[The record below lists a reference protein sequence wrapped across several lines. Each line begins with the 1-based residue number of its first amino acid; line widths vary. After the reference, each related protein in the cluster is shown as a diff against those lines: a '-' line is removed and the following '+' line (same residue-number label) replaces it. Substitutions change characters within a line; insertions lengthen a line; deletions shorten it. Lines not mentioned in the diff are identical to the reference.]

1 MSHFDLI
8 RGQARM
14 FRRQICGEESDALVS
29 AEQLLDKVETF
40 TRVRRLGLE
49 KGDPLLCGALAIL
62 DENRIYF
69 DKTLEKKFALYCQT
83 HEYAHLHLHG
93 DSTHCTPEEINFSVS
108 ETEAFDAESRVLGYG
123 QSERLER
130 EANVFAAE
138 FLLPCS
144 LAMSAFR
151 QKNLKAKAIAEAVG
165 LPLKLVYSQLAQSLI
180 EVQSS
185 KCKVQ
190 SESEFQTLNFKF
202 ENESQS
208 EIRNLKSEIGR
219 DQSPKTED
227 QTQTN
232 ASQTEI
238 CPTLL
243 EAAPGTG
250 KTRTL
255 IERVCFLLKKKAV
268 APESILALTFSN
280 KAAEEMRERIGGA
293 VDKETAAKIYI
304 TTFHAF
310 GLEILRKYHNA
321 ANLTANAPVIDR
333 ITAVELL
340 EEKLLSLQLKHFQNL
355 REPLENLPKILSTI
369 SRAKDELVSAE
380 DFQKLSEAQFAGAET
395 PVERETAEKCLET
408 ARVYRIYDGI
418 LRKRNLLD
426 YGDLIFRSVCLLREN
441 AAIREAINEEFR
453 HVLVDEYQDV
463 NRAGAEF
470 LRLVSNNGKGV
481 WAVGDARQAIYRWR
495 GAATA
500 RNIRDFAKDF
510 PEAQSLYLGKNYR
523 SRPHIVAAVSTF
535 AKELNEPETEESFT
549 DWQAHRNEENGEIR
563 FAVTENLTEEAA
575 WMAER
580 MRELQAKGTAWREQA
595 VIART
600 HKTLQRVAEELE
612 KHKIPFVYIG
622 NWLESDAMRDLIS
635 WLAFAGGGDKYAIV
649 RVANF
654 ADYQIPFADIQR
666 VVRCAVENKC
676 ATVEA
681 VRSLSKSED
690 FSDATKNGFLRLLED
705 YDSIPAENTIWT
717 ILANYLFE
725 NGSYLDDAEDG
736 FSAQTPLVLYQ
747 LLQLAQAFDQKTE
760 AKKLPREIVITEFL
774 RYVRRLKMFGEEQA
788 LQQLPVSLAATDA
801 VRLLTIHASKGLEFE
816 AVFVPHLGARF
827 YPKSGKGNLCPLPEG
842 ITDSDEKVEHAQEE
856 KCLFFVAISRARQF
870 LCLSRSTHYG
880 KQPSNASPFL
890 KALATHLPF
899 SPESGAT
906 WHSRNFQPETD
917 EKIESRSEDEN
928 CSPSEFYLRE
938 LEDYDICP
946 RRYFYQNNLP
956 REKSS
961 GAIYLEFHRCLHAA
975 LNFGLDEAAAKRSTS
990 LEKLREIFQDK
1001 WMQSTH
1007 STHAYAEL
1015 YQTEAEEI
1023 LQNIFSLLSADSGES
1038 SFLRRGKHYFDLPNG
1053 RVLFA
1058 PSFTRQSKNA
1068 DGETRI
1074 LVEHW
1079 RSGKLRKKESDETLY
1094 QLAHEAARQHLNG
1107 GEVEVKVSSLKNS
1120 EEIFV
1125 PRKLKRG
1132 REIAVE
1138 EKFSALI
1145 KAIDGIK
1152 RRNFSPKPHENCSS
1166 CQFYFIC
1173 LRGD

>member
-8 RGQARM
+8 RGQARI
-14 FRRQICGEESDALVS
+14 FRRQICGEESDALRS
-29 AEQLLDKVETF
+29 AEQLLDKAEIF
-40 TRVRRLGLE
+40 TRVSRLALE

-69 DKTLEKKFALYCQT
+69 DKTLEKKFALYCQM

-93 DSTHCTPEEINFSVS
+93 DSTHCTPEEINFSVA

-138 FLLPCS
+138 FLLPCN
-144 LAMSAFR
+144 LAVSAFV
-151 QKNLKAKAIAEAVG
+151 QNNLKAKAIAEAVG

-180 EVQSS
+180 EVQIS
-185 KCKVQ
+185 KSEIQTLSKFQ
-190 SESEFQTLNFKF
+190 ISNPQSETQTSESEDV
-202 ENESQS
+202 S
-208 EIRNLKSEIGR
+208 
-219 DQSPKTED
+219 
-227 QTQTN
+227 QTN

-255 IERVCFLLKKKAV
+255 VERLCFLIRDKNI
-268 APESILALTFSN
+268 APENILALTFSN
-280 KAAEEMRERIGGA
+280 KAAEEMRERVEGA
-293 VDKETAAKIYI
+293 TDTDTARKIVI
-304 TTFHAF
+304 NTFHSF

-321 ANLTANAPVIDR
+321 ANLTANAPIIDR

-340 EEKLLSLQLKHFQNL
+340 EEKLPSLQLKHFQNL
-355 REPLENLPKILSTI
+355 REPLENLPKILGAI

-408 ARVYRIYDGI
+408 ARVYRIYDEI
-418 LRKRNLLD
+418 LRERNLLD
-426 YGDLIFRSVCLLREN
+426 YGDLIFRAVCLLREN
-441 AAIREAINEEFR
+441 AAVREAINEEFR

-495 GAATA
+495 GAATT
-500 RNIRDFAKDF
+500 RNIRDFGKDF
-510 PEAQSLYLGKNYR
+510 PEAQSLFLGKNYR
-523 SRPHIVAAVSTF
+523 SRPHIVVAVSTF

-563 FAVTENLTEEAA
+563 FAVTENLAEETA

-622 NWLESDAMRDLIS
+622 NWLESDAVRDLIS
-635 WLAFAGGGDKYAIV
+635 WLAFVSNADKYAIV

-654 ADYQIPFADIQR
+654 ARYQIPFADVQR
-666 VVRCAVENKC
+666 VVGFAAENKC
-676 ATVEA
+676 ASIEA
-681 VRSLSKSED
+681 VRILTETNDFPETTKS
-690 FSDATKNGFLRLLED
+690 GFVRLLED
-705 YDSIPAENTIWT
+705 SSLISMAESSIWT

-725 NGSYLDDAEDG
+725 TGSYLNDFENKFLPQARL
-736 FSAQTPLVLYQ
+736 ALYQ
-747 LLQLAQAFDQKTE
+747 LLQLAQAFDAKTE
-760 AKKLPREIVITEFL
+760 AKKLPREIMARDFL

-788 LQQLPVSLAATDA
+788 LQHLPVSMEGTDA

-816 AVFVPHLGARF
+816 AVFIPHLGARF
-827 YPKSGKGNLCPLPEG
+827 YPKSGKGNVCPLPEG
-842 ITDSDEKVEHAQEE
+842 IIDADEKAERAQEE

-890 KALATHLPF
+890 KALAAHLPF
-899 SPESGAT
+899 SPESGTT
-906 WHSRNFQPETD
+906 WYSRNFQPEIDKET
-917 EKIESRSEDEN
+917 EASPVDEN
-928 CSPSEFYLRE
+928 FSPPEFYLRE
-938 LEDYDICP
+938 LETYVICP
-946 RRYFYQNNLP
+946 RRYFYQNQLA

-961 GAIYLEFHRCLHAA
+961 SAIYLGFHRCLHAA
-975 LNFGLDEAAAKRSTS
+975 LNFGLDEAAANRQVSF
-990 LEKLREIFQDK
+990 EKLKEIFQAK
-1001 WMQSTH
+1001 WTESGH
-1007 STHAYAEL
+1007 STHAYAGL
-1015 YQTEAEEI
+1015 YEREAEEI
-1023 LQNIFSLLSADSGES
+1023 LQNIFSLLSVDTGDSPFHLKREN
-1038 SFLRRGKHYFDLPNG
+1038 RHFDLPNG
-1053 RVLFA
+1053 RVLFK
-1058 PSFTRQSKNA
+1058 PSFAVETKNA
-1068 DGETRI
+1068 WGEMQI
-1074 LVEHW
+1074 LIEHW
-1079 RSGKLRKKESDETLY
+1079 RSGKLRKQESDEMLY
-1094 QLAHEAARQHLNG
+1094 QLIHEAARQHLNG
-1107 GEVEVKVSSLKNS
+1107 GEIELKVSSLKNG

-1138 EKFSALI
+1138 EKFSVLI
-1145 KAIDGIK
+1145 KAIDGIE
-1152 RRNFSPKPHENCSS
+1152 RRNFSPKPHENCPS

>member
-1 MSHFDLI
+1 MFHFDLI
-8 RGQARM
+8 RGQART
-14 FRRQICGEESDALVS
+14 FRRQICGEESDALIP

-49 KGDPLLCGALAIL
+49 RGDPLLCGALAIL

-69 DKTLEKKFALYCQT
+69 DKALERKFALYCQA
-83 HEYAHLHLHG
+83 HEYAHLSLHG
-93 DSTHCTPEEINFSVS
+93 ASSHCAPEEINFSVA

-123 QSERLER
+123 QSERHER

-138 FLLPCS
+138 FLLPCI
-144 LAMSAFR
+144 LATKAF
-151 QKNLKAKAIAEAVG
+151 QENNLKAKAIAETVG

-180 EVQSS
+180 EVQNPES
-185 KCKVQ
+185 KVQ
-190 SESEFQTLNFKF
+190 S
-202 ENESQS
+202 QS
-208 EIRNLKSEIGR
+208 ESLIPNPKSEIEN
-219 DQSPKTED
+219 PKSED
-227 QTQTN
+227 VSQTN
-232 ASQTEI
+232 ASHTEI

-255 IERVCFLLKKKAV
+255 VERLCFLIKNKNV
-268 APESILALTFSN
+268 APENILALTFSN
-280 KAAEEMRERIGGA
+280 KAAEEMRERVERATGA
-293 VDKETAAKIYI
+293 EAARKIVI
-304 TTFHAF
+304 STFHAF

-340 EEKLLSLQLKHFQNL
+340 EEKLLSLRLKHFQNL

-380 DFQKLSEAQFAGAET
+380 DFQTLSERQFARAET

-408 ARVYRIYDGI
+408 ARVYGIYDEL
-418 LRKRNLLD
+418 LRERNLLD
-426 YGDLIFRSVCLLREN
+426 YGDLVFRALCLLREN
-441 AAIREAINEEFR
+441 SAIREAINEEFR

-495 GAATA
+495 GAATT
-500 RNIRDFAKDF
+500 RNVRDFAKDF

-523 SRPHIVAAVSTF
+523 SRPRIVAAVSQF
-535 AKELNEPETEESFT
+535 AKELNEPETEASFT

-563 FAVTENLTEEAA
+563 FAVTENLAEETA
-575 WMAER
+575 WIAEQ
-580 MRELQAKGTAWREQA
+580 MRQLQAKGVAWREQA

-612 KHKIPFVYIG
+612 RHKIPFVYIG
-622 NWLESDAMRDLIS
+622 NWLESGAVRDLIS
-635 WLAFAGGGDKYAIV
+635 WLAFAGSADKYAIV

-654 ADYQIPFADIQR
+654 AAYKIPFTDVQR
-666 VVRCAVENKC
+666 IVRYSVKNKC
-676 ATVEA
+676 AAMEA
-681 VRSLSKSED
+681 TRSLSETED
-690 FSDATKNGFLRLLED
+690 FSESTANSFARLLED
-705 YDSIPAENTIWT
+705 YASIPAENSIWT
-717 ILANYLFE
+717 ILASYLFE
-725 NGSYLDDAEDG
+725 SGSYLDNFVDE
-736 FSAQTPLVLYQ
+736 FSAQARLGLYQ
-747 LLQLAQAFDQKTE
+747 LLQLAQAFDAKTE
-760 AKKLPREIVITEFL
+760 AKKLSRENAVFEFL
-774 RYVRRLKMFGEEQA
+774 RHARHLKMFGEEQA
-788 LQQLPVSLAATDA
+788 LQQLPVSLAATNA

-827 YPKSGKGNLCPLPEG
+827 YPKSGKPNECPLPDG
-842 ITDSDEKVEHAQEE
+842 ITDLDEKAEHAQEE

-890 KALATHLPF
+890 KALAAHLPF

-906 WHSRNFQPETD
+906 WHSRDFQPETV
-917 EKIESRSEDEN
+917 EKTKARSVDEN
-928 CSPSEFYLRE
+928 SSPSEFYLRE
-938 LEDYDICP
+938 LEDYDVCP
-946 RRYFYQNNLP
+946 RRYFYQNNLA

-975 LNFGLDEAAAKRSTS
+975 LNFGLDEAAAERAVS
-990 LEKLREIFQDK
+990 LEKLREIFQDR
-1001 WMQSTH
+1001 WTQSVH
-1007 STHAYAEL
+1007 SAHAYAEL
-1015 YQTEAEEI
+1015 YKAEAEDI
-1023 LQNIFSLLSADSGES
+1023 LQNIFSLLCANSNES
-1038 SFLRRGKHYFDLPNG
+1038 SYLKREKHYFDLPNG
-1053 RVLFA
+1053 RVLFK
-1058 PSFTRQSKNA
+1058 PSFARQSKNA
-1068 DGETRI
+1068 DSETRI

-1094 QLAHEAARQHLNG
+1094 QLIHEAARQNLLNS
-1107 GEVEVKVSSLKNS
+1107 EVKVKVLSLKNG
-1120 EEIFV
+1120 EQIPV

-1132 REIAVE
+1132 KEITIE
-1138 EKFSALI
+1138 EKFSVLI
-1145 KAIDGIK
+1145 KAIDGIN
-1152 RRNFSPKPHENCSS
+1152 RRDFSPKPHENCPS

-1173 LRGD
+1173 LRGSN